1 MSIVHTDRDNK
12 SGVCFGGVFG
22 AGGTRTCLHNQFSP
36 SVEQLSWG
44 TGRQSRSRGVGV
56 IGSCAAVCTRGRE
69 CDACAVRRHLPPS
82 LPPTPTNVPS
92 ARTRFC
98 AASCSMLNRELRF
111 FTCLMLS
118 LLLCSLSHVVVAVL
132 CAPAGSLHVL
142 LCHRCACSGIR
153 PNRQRQRSLQRPVC
167 RTQPLPRAKCEAQR
181 CTCVDTSHQRCT
193 CVWRTH
199 SSARADLPAHTCNS
213 KVWALEHSSR
223 EAGAALEG
231 APLCKVASEA
241 THLPTWMDKR
251 PWWCCCS

>member
-12 SGVCFGGVFG
+12 TGVCFGGVFG

-98 AASCSMLNRELRF
+98 AASCSMLQHAEPRAPLF
-111 FTCLMLS
+111 H
-118 LLLCSLSHVVVAVL
+118 LSHVVVAVVFPL
-132 CAPAGSLHVL
+132 SCG
-142 LCHRCACSGIR
+142 RCRI
-153 PNRQRQRSLQRPVC
+153 VC
-167 RTQPLPRAKCEAQR
+167 PRRITSCPPLPQMRLLRHPPQP
-181 CTCVDTSHQRCT
+181 
-193 CVWRTH
+193 
-199 SSARADLPAHTCNS
+199 PAT
-213 KVWALEHSSR
+213 A
-223 EAGAALEG
+223 
-231 APLCKVASEA
+231 
-241 THLPTWMDKR
+241 LPTATSM
-251 PWWCCCS
+251 PHTALTQSQM